1 MSAVVLR
8 CPTCGTTQSHPGECE
23 ACFEGVVRY
32 FCDNHTPGLWLDA
45 PACHE
50 CGARFGEAPPK
61 PAKRPPIGAPE
72 EPGPEPRHRTSRS
85 SLPRRGEPAVPRR
98 RRPPTRVPGPEDA
111 PAAPSLADLLAEVTK
126 RERHEERHVPW
137 AEPAAPAPRVSIPV
151 VGCLVRLV
159 LLVLFLIAL
168 ALAAVAVL
176 LSGSVP

>member
-23 ACFEGVVRY
+23 TCFEGVVRY

-61 PAKRPPIGAPE
+61 PAKRPPIGAPA
-72 EPGPEPRHRTSRS
+72 T
-85 SLPRRGEPAVPRR
+85 
-98 RRPPTRVPGPEDA
+98 
-111 PAAPSLADLLAEVTK
+111 PSLADLLAEVTK
-126 RERHEERHVPW
+126 RERREERHVPW

-176 LSGSVP
+176 LSAASPNAGTIG